1 MKICITGGLGY
12 IGTTLI
18 RHLQG
23 HEIVVV
29 DNLIFN
35 QGKVLDK
42 MADLEFRLIQE
53 DVREHN
59 EWYKYDAVIH
69 LAAYVGMPI
78 CNKKDKVEVVSLNE
92 KFTKDL
98 TDRLS
103 PAQLLLYPNT
113 NSSYGASTDPIC
125 TENSKRNPLSL
136 YALTKDRS
144 EDTVLSKNNGMAFRL
159 ATVMGISP
167 RMRFDLLV
175 NDFCEIAYRE
185 KCLKIFEGGFRRNY
199 VSVNDVAR
207 AFDFALE
214 NWGKV
219 KGEVF
224 NLGND
229 YANCTKLD
237 LATAV
242 AFEFGAACYEMPGED
257 ADKRDYNVSSKKLY
271 DLGFECKDSLINVIR
286 QNKQWLENNEVKP
299 WMRNV

>member
-1 MKICITGGLGY
+1 MKIAITGGLGY
-12 IGTTLI
+12 IGTTLVK
-18 RHLQG
+18 HLKG
-23 HEIVVV
+23 HDVTVI
-29 DNLIFN
+29 DNLLFG
-35 QGKVLDK
+35 QDKVLDK
-42 MADLEFRLIQE
+42 VDAEFRLIRE

-78 CNKKDKVEVVSLNE
+78 CNKTDNTEVISLNAR
-92 KFTKDL
+92 FTKHL
-98 TDRLS
+98 TERLS
-103 PAQLLLYPNT
+103 ANQLLLYPNT
-113 NSSYGASTDPIC
+113 NSSYGASTDSIC

-136 YALTKDRS
+136 YAETKDRS
-144 EDTVLSKNNGMAFRL
+144 EDAVLSKRNGMAFRL
-159 ATVMGISP
+159 ATVMGVSP

-175 NDFCEIAYRE
+175 NDFCETAHRE

-207 AFDFALE
+207 AFVFALD

-229 YANCTKLD
+229 NANCTKLD
-237 LATAV
+237 LATVV

-271 DLGFECKDSLINVIR
+271 DLGFECQDSLLAVIK
-286 QNKQWLENNEVKP
+286 QNKAWLEQNEVKP